1 MVVSFM
7 HCSMDLHSFL
17 IYDLSSPTVGV
28 TRWWVGRD
36 NATLPEP
43 ASSYTKCLKTRR
55 LPPVGCTLCWAAFV
69 GLIDTQP
76 ISILSDIR
84 SQMKIPHILFCYEP
98 GFVQE

>member
-36 NATLPEP
+36 TASLTEP
-43 ASSYTKCLKTRR
+43 ASSYTNCLKTRR

-69 GLIDTQP
+69 GLILKP
-76 ISILSDIR
+76 FCILSDIR
-84 SQMKIPHILFCYEP
+84 SQMKIPHALYYDQPI
-98 GFVQE
+98 FVQG